1 MTRKRSHLEPRIS
14 LSQETE
20 RKREDTVMRMMRV
33 TIRRER
39 SQEARV
45 TVEREAQIVMMTMMI
60 RLLETTPEERK
71 ISQTEENTL
80 NQMKAMKSLEK
91 RVRAEKMKKM
101 TVIKQRR
108 MIGKRKMIVI
118 VRNQDHREEE
128 TRMTQM
134 MMIRLKQ
141 KETNKDLS
149 QEEPRRVETEM
160 DLKRERRRLRRVI
173 IVIIEIFSEYRELT
187 LNEKT

>member
-1 MTRKRSHLEPRIS
+1 
-14 LSQETE
+14 
-20 RKREDTVMRMMRV
+20 MRMMRV